1 MKKFLIGL
9 SVLIVLVVLVMRGIP
24 YLINLYLNDNA
35 DRIVTNMITRTSDFG
50 NHEVSFGEIKLNYNY
65 SGTFLKIKNIKVSPS
80 DSLDDK
86 TVKVNLVADQ
96 INVTGFK
103 WFPFLFQ
110 NTLSI
115 DSALLDNIHII
126 SSGPPID
133 SLFNEPRKPKSK
145 KNKDYDLIE
154 VENFELKNFSFEVEN
169 NLYDSI
175 RMSLINMNV
184 QLKTFQLTKEDLNDP
199 KSLFHLG
206 MAYGSIEEAEFHF
219 DKFRQSIKVKD
230 IELDTRQK
238 SMNFGYLGLLNKLD
252 KFVYTSLFKE
262 RQGWLQIDNAELQM
276 RGVNFGNY
284 FRNGVVE
291 IDSIYANNFHLE
303 VFTDKRIPEDF
314 QKRPQMIHQIFKNLK
329 QFFHV
334 EHLLIDNAYIKI
346 EEKPDN
352 KSPRTGHIF
361 FSDLNAHI
369 TNVSNY
375 IERRGTN
382 RTISIEA
389 AAKLMGEGPLNA
401 TIKYDL
407 EDPEGKFTLKGTLGR
422 MDIRKLNTMI
432 EPEAKASLKS
442 GTIDRLDFNILANDF
457 DGSGE
462 LIIRYRGLE
471 IELLNRDFQHD
482 QNLIR
487 KVGSFLANKVII
499 KSNNPK
505 TNGELV
511 KGNVYFIRIPNK
523 SMFNYWWQLIFS
535 GLKSTIT
542 GDDIEEMRK
551 KELAKRAKAKD
562 SKEAATPKKDSEN
575 KKSMT
580 NKEKRQARKE
590 KKESN

>member
-1 MKKFLIGL
+1 MKKILIGL
-9 SVLIVLVVLVMRGIP
+9 FVFIILLLLVMRGIP

-65 SGTFLKIKNIKVSPS
+65 SGTFLKIKDIKVSPS

-96 INVTGFK
+96 VNITGFK

-133 SLFNEPRKPKSK
+133 SLFREPRKPKSK
-145 KNKDYDLIE
+145 KSKDYDLIA
-154 VENFELKNFSFEVEN
+154 VEDFELKNFSFEVKN

-184 QLKTFQLTKEDLNDP
+184 QLKTFELTKEDLQDP
-199 KSLFHLG
+199 KSLFHLS
-206 MAYGSIEEAEFHF
+206 MAHGSIEEAEFHF

-230 IELDTRQK
+230 IELDTRQR
-238 SMNFGYLGLLNKLD
+238 SMNFGYLGLINKLD
-252 KFVYTSLFKE
+252 KFEYTSLFQE
-262 RQGWLQIDNAELQM
+262 RQGWMNIDNAKLQM

-284 FRNGVVE
+284 FRKGIVE
-291 IDSIYANNFHLE
+291 IDSIYANNLNME
-303 VFTDKRIPEDF
+303 VFTDKRIPEDI
-314 QKRPQMIHQIFKNLK
+314 QKRPQMIHQIFRNLK
-329 QFFHV
+329 QLFHV

-346 EEKPDN
+346 EEQPDN
-352 KSPRTGHIF
+352 SSPRTGTIF
-361 FSDLNAHI
+361 FSDLNAHV
-369 TNVSNY
+369 TNVSNF
-375 IERRGTN
+375 IDRRGAN
-382 RTISIEA
+382 RTISIVA

-407 EDPEGKFTLKGTLGR
+407 EDLEGKFTLNGTLGR
-422 MDIRKLNTMI
+422 MDIRKLNSMI

-442 GTIDRLDFNILANDF
+442 GTIDRLDFNILANDY

-505 TNGELV
+505 KNGELI
-511 KGNVYFIRIPNK
+511 KGNIYFIRIPNK

-542 GDDIEEMRK
+542 GDQIEEMKK
-551 KELAKRAKAKD
+551 KELAKRNKAND
-562 SKEAATPKKDSEN
+562 SKETAPSKKDPED

-580 NKEKRQARKE
+580 NKEKRQLRKG
-590 KKESN
+590 KKESD